1 MEKFKED
8 CCQSTYYFYRSAAK
22 CLVWVCEHYW
32 EELDMKQRDGRASRN
47 CQVLCALHLPGSVRY
62 HIWARVNN
70 TYCSTLVFYI
80 SHKFLW
86 TNSILASYTEDSRK
100 QSFYLTTLH
109 RNVKDICKIKKS
121 ICHCLQIMFLYAENL
136 KESTNIFLELINEF
150 TEFSK

>member
-8 CCQSTYYFYRSAAK
+8 CCQSIYYFYRSAAK

-47 CQVLCALHLPGSVRY
+47 CQVLCALHLPSSVRY

-109 RNVKDICKIKKS
+109 RNVKDICKIINMSLFTNYVSVCRKS
-121 ICHCLQIMFLYAENL
+121 KRIYKYILR
-136 KESTNIFLELINEF
+136 INKWIYWVF
-150 TEFSK
+150 